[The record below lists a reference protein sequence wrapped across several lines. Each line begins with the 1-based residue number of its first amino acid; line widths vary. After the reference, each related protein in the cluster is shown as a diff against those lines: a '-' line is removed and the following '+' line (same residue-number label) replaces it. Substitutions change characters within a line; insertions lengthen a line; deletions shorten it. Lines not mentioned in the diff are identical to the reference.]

1 MRIALM
7 SAMLEEIEMLLPEMG
22 PEVETVVRGQRT
34 YYLGNL
40 AGHEVV
46 SVFSRWGK
54 VAASA
59 TVTNLV
65 TEFGAGAVLF
75 SGVAGAL
82 SPGLKVGDIVVGEAF
97 LQHDLDA
104 RPLVPQF
111 EAPLLGVSRFQA
123 DPKLTQLLEAAAAA
137 FAAEDLAESVGA
149 EITKRFRL
157 HAPSVRRGL
166 IVSGDRFI
174 GSRAE
179 ACRLRN
185 LVGEALCVEMEGAA
199 VAQVCFEY
207 GIPCGVLRVISDGSD
222 EGAPVDFLAFIKDVA
237 RHYSHGVIL
246 KVLHRLQDRQMAAGY
261 TPAGPTV

>member
-22 PEVETVVRGQRT
+22 PEVETVIRGRRT

-46 SVFSRWGK
+46 AVFSRWGK

-65 TEFGAGAVLF
+65 TEFGATTVLF

-82 SPGLKVGDIVVGEAF
+82 APGLKVGDIVVGETF

-104 RPLVPQF
+104 RPIVPQF

-123 DPKLTQLLEAAAAA
+123 SPELTRLLEAAANA
-137 FAAEDLAESVGA
+137 FAAENLVESVGA
-149 EITKRFRL
+149 EITDRFGL

-174 GSRAE
+174 GGRAE
-179 ACRLRN
+179 AQSLRDF
-185 LVGEALCVEMEGAA
+185 VGEALCVEMEGAA
-199 VAQVCFEY
+199 VAQVCYEY
-207 GIPCGVLRVISDGSD
+207 DIPCGVLRVISDSAD
-222 EGAPVDFLAFIKDVA
+222 ESAPVDFLAFVKEVA

-246 KVLHRLQDRQMAAGY
+246 RVLSQL
-261 TPAGPTV
+261 